1 LTVRLLRWIRFWRR
15 RRPDPLD
22 ETAAYARL
30 HGDPRGDVR
39 VLAGPVQVRRAQPR
53 RPRLLPKLTGDHL
66 RRCFEE
72 RLTSRHSPVRAHVE
86 DGAELTRLVTSA
98 PSGAERKE

>member
-1 LTVRLLRWIRFWRR
+1 MRLLRWLRFWRR

-30 HGDPRGDVR
+30 HGGSRSEVR
-39 VLAGPVQVRRAQPR
+39 VVSGRLQVRRPQPR

-66 RRCFEE
+66 RRCFED
-72 RLTSRHSPVRAHVE
+72 RLSSRRPATNHAE
-86 DGAELTRLVTSA
+86 DGDQLERLVTSA
-98 PSGAERKE
+98 RSGAGRKE

>member
-1 LTVRLLRWIRFWRR
+1 MFWRQ

-30 HGDPRGDVR
+30 HGGLRGDVR
-39 VLAGPVQVRRAQPR
+39 IVTGRVQVRRLQPR
-53 RPRLLPKLTGDHL
+53 KPRLLPKLTGDHL
-66 RRCFEE
+66 RRCFED
-72 RLTSRHSPVRAHVE
+72 RLTARRAATNHSEVGDDLA
-86 DGAELTRLVTSA
+86 RLVTSA

>member
-1 LTVRLLRWIRFWRR
+1 VRLLRWLRFWRR

-30 HGDPRGDVR
+30 HGGPRGEVR
-39 VLAGPVQVRRAQPR
+39 VLAGRVQVRRPQPR

-72 RLTSRHSPVRAHVE
+72 RLTSRHSLPRARVAE

>member
-1 LTVRLLRWIRFWRR
+1 VRLLRWLRFWRR

-30 HGDPRGDVR
+30 HGGPRGEVR
-39 VLAGPVQVRRAQPR
+39 VLAGRVQVRPQPR

-72 RLTSRHSPVRAHVE
+72 RLISRHGPARAQAE
-86 DGAELTRLVTSA
+86 DGAELKRLVTSA

>member
-1 LTVRLLRWIRFWRR
+1 MRLLRWLTFWRR

-30 HGDPRGDVR
+30 HGGPRGEVR
-39 VLAGPVQVRRAQPR
+39 VVTGRLQVRRPQPR

-66 RRCFEE
+66 RSCFED
-72 RLTSRHSPVRAHVE
+72 RLGSRRSATNH
-86 DGAELTRLVTSA
+86 AEEGGELARLVTSA
-98 PSGAERKE
+98 PSGAGRKE